1 MWTVL
6 DIKILLVDDEPAN
19 IELLE
24 ALLSPGGY
32 TLIKTSSGG
41 EALKYLESNEPDLML
56 LDIMMP
62 EKSGYTVLEE
72 IRKNEK
78 TKTIPVI
85 LLTALTGTEER
96 IRGIDAGADDFVSKP
111 FDKNELISRVRTHVN
126 LSVLRRQIN
135 EKEKLAGVM
144 DLMFEGAALT
154 DADFNIQQINNTG
167 IEMLGLK
174 NSAGNLRQY
183 FKDMHCYELEKDALQ
198 GRFVVGLPENEA
210 NTALYLSTEYRRAA
224 KSGGGTISYV
234 FVFRDITEEYD
245 RNKMKLDFL
254 ALISHKLRTPLT
266 VITGYSRLLSIYSPG
281 AELKEMT
288 GAIARNSRIIENLIK
303 RILSFVEIE
312 NTSKPGSDDTVDLKY
327 ICERFSAEYRK
338 PYELKVPQNRL
349 SVRIW
354 QKLALEEIIGNAF
367 KFNDKEKLV
376 LSAEITPDSIVME
389 DNGPGIHPR
398 ERERVF
404 ETFYQV
410 QRDYSGN
417 TGGVGLG
424 LSIVKRL
431 AESGNRV
438 VSLGASK
445 SGGLKVEI
453 TKKSQRGGANEK

>member
-1 MWTVL
+1 MEIT
-6 DIKILLVDDEPAN
+6 ILMVDDQPAN

-32 TLIKTSSGG
+32 RLIKASSGD
-41 EALKYLESNEPDLML
+41 EALTYLESNEPDLIL

-62 EKSGYTVLEE
+62 GKSGYTVLEE
-72 IRKNEK
+72 IRNNER
-78 TKTIPVI
+78 TRTIPVI
-85 LLTALTGTEER
+85 LLTALSGTEDR
-96 IRGIDAGADDFVSKP
+96 IKGIDAGADDFVSKP

-144 DLMFEGAALT
+144 DLMFEGAAVT

-174 NSAGNLRQY
+174 KSAGNLRQY
-183 FKDMHCYELEKDALQ
+183 FKEIHCYELEKDAQQ
-198 GRFVVGLPENEA
+198 GRIVVGLPENDS
-210 NTALYLSTEYRRAA
+210 NTALYISAEYRRAA
-224 KSGGGTISYV
+224 KSGGGTVSYV

-266 VITGYSRLLSIYSPG
+266 VISGYSRLLSIYSPG
-281 AELKEMT
+281 EELKEMT
-288 GAIARNSRIIENLIK
+288 NAISRNSRIIENLIQ
-303 RILSFVEIE
+303 RILNFVEME
-312 NTSKPGSDDTVDLKY
+312 NTSKPGSDDTLNLKS
-327 ICERFSAEYRK
+327 IADRFSAEYRK
-338 PYELKVPQNRL
+338 PYELITPHTTL
-349 SVRIW
+349 SAKIW
-354 QKLALEEIIGNAF
+354 QKLALEELIGNAF
-367 KFNDKEKLV
+367 KFSDKEKLE
-376 LSAEITPDSIVME
+376 LSISIAPDYIIIE
-389 DNGPGIHPR
+389 DNGPGIHMR
-398 ERERVF
+398 EREKVF

-438 VSLGASK
+438 VSLGSSK

-453 TKKSQRGGANEK
+453 GKKSQRSGADGK